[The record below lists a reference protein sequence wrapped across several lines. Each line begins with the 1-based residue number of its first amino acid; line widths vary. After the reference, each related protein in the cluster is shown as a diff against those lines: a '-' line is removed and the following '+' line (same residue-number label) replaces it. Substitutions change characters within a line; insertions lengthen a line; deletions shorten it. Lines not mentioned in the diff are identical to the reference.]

1 LSDHS
6 LHNLFFALWPDAR
19 VRAGLAEVQ
28 NGQSEYDGRM
38 HHPQDLHMT
47 LVFLGR
53 VRSEQFACVREVAAS
68 IATEQF
74 RLELNQIDYWKR
86 PRILWCGPDLT
97 PEPLRKLVHD
107 LEQGLVHC
115 GFEPEQRTYKPHV
128 TLVRKARHSL
138 AQPLIEPIVWQPR
151 EFVLAGSH
159 SGPKPPRYR
168 LLDRWEF
175 RG

>member
-1 LSDHS
+1 MSDHS
-6 LHNLFFALWPDAR
+6 LHNLFFALWPDAE
-19 VRAGLAEVQ
+19 VRAGLLEVQ
-28 NGQSEYDGRM
+28 SGQPESGGRM

-53 VRSEQFACVREVAAS
+53 VLSEQFPGVREVAAT
-68 IATEQF
+68 IAAEQF

-86 PRILWCGPDLT
+86 PRILWCGPDRA
-97 PEPLRKLVHD
+97 PESLRELVHD
-107 LEQGLVHC
+107 LQQGLVQC
-115 GFEPEQRTYKPHV
+115 GFKPEQHTYKPHV
-128 TLVRKARHSL
+128 TLARKARPAPAQSL
-138 AQPLIEPIVWQPR
+138 VKPIIWQPR

-168 LLDRWEF
+168 VLDSWEF